1 MLINISEAKA
11 HLSDLVQRASQGEE
25 IIIAKNNLPFVEL
38 VAYRPKPESKVILGL
53 FKNHPAGDALIK
65 ALDVNISDLWEENEI
80 FPK

>member
-11 HLSDLVQRASQGEE
+11 HLSDLVQRAAHGEE
-25 IIIAKNNLPFVEL
+25 IVIAKNNLPFVEL

-53 FKNHPAGDALIK
+53 FKNHPAGDALRE